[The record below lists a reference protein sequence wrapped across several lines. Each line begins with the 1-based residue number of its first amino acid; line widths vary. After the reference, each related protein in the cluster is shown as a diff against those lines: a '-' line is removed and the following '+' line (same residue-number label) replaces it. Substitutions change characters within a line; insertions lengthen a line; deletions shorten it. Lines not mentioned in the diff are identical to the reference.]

1 MSFASADQDYSSAA
15 FDARAREFAFWAGI
29 VGLLL
34 SAVIYL
40 SIFFSGNL
48 ILHYKISSPL
58 YAAFLSIMVLSAYL
72 DFKLRVCTNFAIVSI
87 FLVFWLSSYA
97 EAYQDHL
104 TFVSAP
110 LVLFVPVLLMMVL
123 HHKLVFGLTVL
134 QFGLALHYSYA
145 YGAPHFAPDWPRDE
159 QFHLSLTLASLSA
172 ICVFAVGVVSR
183 KRQQTDDKLQTLVAD
198 QTHLATTDSLT
209 GLPNRRA
216 FVAKLNQMLE
226 QAKDGPQI
234 LKVGIVDLDGF
245 KGVNDVFGHAAGD
258 ALLFEASARLANAIP
273 ENAYLAR
280 LGGDEFGLCLFVDE
294 DDRTCLGTK
303 LCEILQQP
311 FKLTETLVRIGG
323 SAGFT
328 TARATDSSISNLLE
342 RADYALYK
350 SKAETKGETTFFSD
364 DDESR
369 IERKREIKRRLLNDA
384 LLSELDV
391 VFQPIVYPDSGA
403 VKAMETL
410 VRWNNSDLG
419 NVPPSE
425 FIPIAEQTGRISDIS
440 CFVLRRGLEVASHWP
455 EHISVSM
462 NLSAADLS
470 SQSSVDRLLCI
481 IKASSVASTRVVLE
495 ITETTMMQ
503 DYKRGS
509 EYLQA
514 FRDIGVHVAL
524 DDFGTGYSSLS
535 YLKRLD
541 IKKLK
546 IDRSFITDIESDEMA
561 RNLLDGIVELC
572 AGIGIDCVVEGVEL
586 EGQLKIVAAHK
597 NALAQGFYF
606 SKPLSE
612 LDARAYIE
620 RSDAAHLRL
629 IA

>member
-1 MSFASADQDYSSAA
+1 MSFATTDQDFSSAA
-15 FDARAREFAFWAGI
+15 FDARAREFSFWAGV

-34 SAVIYL
+34 SASIYL
-40 SIFFSGNL
+40 SIFLSGNL

-58 YAAFLSIMVLSAYL
+58 YAVFLSLMVFSAYL
-72 DFKLRVCTNFAIVSI
+72 DFNLRVCTNFAIASI
-87 FLVFWLSSYA
+87 FLVFWFSSYA
-97 EAYQDHL
+97 EAFQDHL
-104 TFVSAP
+104 TFVSTP

-123 HHKLVFGLTVL
+123 HHKLVFGLAAI

-159 QFHLSLTLASLSA
+159 QFNLSLTLASLSA

-183 KRQQTDDKLQTLVAD
+183 KRQQTDDKLQALVAD

-226 QAKDGPQI
+226 QAKNQPQT

-273 ENAYLAR
+273 TSAYLAR
-280 LGGDEFGLCLFVDE
+280 LGGDEFGLCLFVE
-294 DDRTCLGTK
+294 DDDGACLGTQ

-311 FKLTETLVRIGG
+311 FQLKDTLVRIGG

-328 TARATDSSISNLLE
+328 MARATDSNISNLLE

-350 SKAETKGETTFFSD
+350 SKADTKGETTFFSD
-364 DDESR
+364 NDESR
-369 IERKREIKRRLLNDA
+369 IERKREIKRRLINDA

-391 VFQPIVYPDSGA
+391 VFQPIVYPDNGA

-440 CFVLRRGLEVASHWP
+440 CFVLRRGLEVASGWP
-455 EHISVSM
+455 EHISISM

-481 IKASSVASTRVVLE
+481 IKASSVAPTRVVLE

-509 EYLQA
+509 EYLQE

-535 YLKRLD
+535 YLKRLN

-546 IDRSFITDIESDEMA
+546 IDRSFITDIETDEMA
-561 RNLLDGIVELC
+561 RNLLDGIIELC

-586 EGQLKIVAAHK
+586 EGQLKIVSAHK

-612 LDARAYIE
+612 LDARAYIDG
-620 RSDAAHLRL
+620 SDETRLRL